1 MKKSILYIGNK
12 LASKGATATTIDTL
26 SFLFEGEGYTV
37 YTASSIKNKLFRFV
51 DMLYATIKYSR
62 KVSVVIIDTYST
74 QNFYYALAV
83 SWLCWIFKTPYI
95 PILHGGNLPNR
106 LSESPSLSKKL
117 FGNAKT
123 NVSPSKYLIE
133 AFKARGF
140 NNVRYIPNSIEID
153 AYPFLLRKEISPR
166 LLWVRSFAEI
176 YNPMLAVALLKTLK
190 EKGIEAT
197 LTMVGPEKDGSLEA
211 CKRETK
217 KYNLPITF
225 TGKLEKHEWIALST
239 SHDIFI
245 NTSNFDNTPVS
256 LIEAATL
263 GLPIVSTNVGGIPF
277 LFEDGHTALL
287 VPPNNV
293 DKMTTAVNT
302 LLVDSCLVVSL
313 TKKAREKMELYDWSK
328 VKGSWLALLSE

>member
-1 MKKSILYIGNK
+1 MKKSVLYIGNQ
-12 LASKGATATTIDTL
+12 LASKVTTASTIDTL
-26 SFLFEGEGYTV
+26 SLLLEEEGYTV
-37 YTASSIKNKLFRFV
+37 YTASSIKNKLFRFL
-51 DMLYATIKYSR
+51 DMLYATLKYSR
-62 KVSVVIIDTYST
+62 KVSVVIMDTYST
-74 QNFYYALAV
+74 QNFYYAVAV
-83 SWLCWIFKTPYI
+83 SWLCRILKTPYI
-95 PILHGGNLPNR
+95 PILHGGNLPSR
-106 LSESPSLSKKL
+106 LDKSPSLSKKL

-153 AYPFLLRKEISPR
+153 AYPFLLRKEISAR

-176 YNPMLAVALLKTLK
+176 YNPMLGVELIKKLK
-190 EKGIEAT
+190 EQGVKAT
-197 LTMVGPEKDGSLEA
+197 LTMVGPEKDGALEA